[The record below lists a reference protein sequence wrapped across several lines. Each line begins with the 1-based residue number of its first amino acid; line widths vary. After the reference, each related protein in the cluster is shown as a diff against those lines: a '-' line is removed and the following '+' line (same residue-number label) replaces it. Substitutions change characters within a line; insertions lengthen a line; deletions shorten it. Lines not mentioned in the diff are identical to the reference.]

1 MNQDQTLSLQS
12 ILQAH
17 PTISDLHDAYD
28 AKKLS
33 PSQVIE
39 AALQAAR
46 QSSLSTH
53 LCLREQDARTE
64 ALAHEQTL
72 HKEGKVPRKA
82 KPLFGV
88 PVGVK
93 DNLHVKGVPTTCASK
108 ILEGYHPPFSA
119 TAVVRLQEAGG
130 IVTGKLNLDEF
141 AMGGSN
147 ENSAFGA
154 VKHPTHPDRVPG
166 GSSGGSAAAVAAGE
180 CWVSLGSDT
189 GGSVRLPASF
199 CGVWGF
205 KPTYGRV
212 SRSGLVAFA
221 SSLDQVGP
229 LARNGADLKSVYQI
243 MAGPDPLDSTTSAR
257 SFEFDPG
264 RKSPTSSLTGARIGV
279 PQEFFEHALHPDVDR
294 AIHRRLE
301 SWKAQGAQLIPISL
315 PHSKYSV
322 SVYYLIA
329 VSEASSNLSRFDGVR
344 FGVRPKEADQRNQ
357 LKEFYEEVRSL
368 FGAEVKRR
376 ILLGTFAL
384 SAGYSQ
390 KYYHRA
396 CLVRRLISDDFVRA
410 FQQVDWVVSPVSPGP
425 AFKLGAQV
433 HDPLTLYLND
443 IYTIPPN
450 LAGLPALSL
459 PVGVTGE
466 GLPIGLQIIGPR
478 FSDDRLLDFAITSE
492 KVGAP

>member
-1 MNQDQTLSLQS
+1 MKQAQTLPLQV

-28 AKKLS
+28 AKTLG
-33 PSQVIE
+33 PIQVID

-46 QSSLSTH
+46 QSALNSH
-53 LCLREQDARTE
+53 LCVREKDAREE
-64 ALAHEQTL
+64 AVAQEETL
-72 HKEGKVPRKA
+72 KREGKVPRRA

-88 PVGVK
+88 PVGIK
-93 DNLHVKGVPTTCASK
+93 DNIHVRGVPTTCASK
-108 ILEGYHPPFSA
+108 ILEGYFPPFSA
-119 TAVVRLQEAGG
+119 TAVVRLQQAGG
-130 IVTGKLNLDEF
+130 VVTGKLNLDEF

-154 VKHPTHPDRVPG
+154 VQHPTHPDRVPG

-180 CWVSLGSDT
+180 CWISLGSDT

-243 MAGPDPLDSTTSAR
+243 IAGSDPFDSTTSSR
-257 SFEFDPG
+257 SPELDQSHQ
-264 RKSPTSSLTGARIGV
+264 SPTSSLMGARIGV
-279 PQEFFEHALHPDVDR
+279 PQEFFEHALHPDVER
-294 AIHRRLE
+294 VIHQRLE
-301 SWKAQGAQLIPISL
+301 SWRAQGAQLIPISL
-315 PHSKYSV
+315 PHSKYSI

-344 FGVRPKEADQRNQ
+344 FGVRPKEADLRNQ

-384 SAGYSQ
+384 SSGYSQ

-410 FQQVDWVVSPVSPGP
+410 FTQVDWVVSPVSPGP
-425 AFKLGAQV
+425 AFKLGTQS

-450 LAGLPALSL
+450 LAGLPALSF
-459 PVGVTGE
+459 PVGLTGE

-478 FSDDRLLDFAITSE
+478 FSDDRLLDFAIGSE
-492 KVGAP
+492 RVGAS